1 MIHPVKTVALISKDP
16 DSTGRLTDALSATP
30 DLTVEARKATLAE
43 VNGGAVDLVNKHDV
57 VIFYSAGNSEEDLA
71 AIRELRAEIGES
83 EPLVAVTSGRTALED
98 VRRMTQ
104 AGVTDVVPDTI
115 APAELAELLER
126 LSSAKKTAH
135 FSAGTRSGKVIAVAQ
150 ARGGVGSTTIA
161 VNLADALLDRRGGFR
176 KTPRHSVALVDL
188 DLQMGDVSNFLE
200 VSPSEALYDLAMKGE
215 DPDEQF
221 VVEAMEELP
230 SGLSVLAAPMSFAPL
245 DSLKAHQVAELIAIL
260 RRRFDYVVLDLPGNL
275 VEWLDGVLE
284 TADQMLLVTDSSV
297 PSIRQ
302 SRRLIDFFTE
312 TNLALKIDMVI
323 NNEAKPLFARRHH
336 TEASKVLDRRFR
348 FWIPYDPRAAREAT
362 DRGAPLSAVARR
374 SRMTRGIARLG
385 QAIIKDLEAT
395 GPTTAT
401 KQQ

>member
-1 MIHPVKTVALISKDP
+1 MIHPVKTIALISKNP
-16 DSTGRLTDALSATP
+16 DSTGRLTEALSATP
-30 DLTVEARKATLAE
+30 DLTVEARQATLAE
-43 VNGGAVDLVNKHDV
+43 VNGGAVELVNKHDV
-57 VIFYSAGNSEEDLA
+57 VIFYSEGSCEEDIA
-71 AIRELRAEIGES
+71 AIRKLREEIGEF
-83 EPLVAVTSGRTALED
+83 EPLVAVTSGQTALEE

-161 VNLADALLDRRGGFR
+161 VNLADALLGRKGGFR

-221 VVEAMEELP
+221 VVNAMEDLP

-245 DSLKAHQVAELIAIL
+245 DSLNAHQVAELIAIL
-260 RRRFDYVVLDLPGNL
+260 RRRYDYVVLDLPGNL

-284 TADQMLLVTDSSV
+284 NADQLLLVTDSSV

-312 TNLALKIDMVI
+312 TNLAIKIDMVI
-323 NNEAKPLFARRHH
+323 NHEAKPLIARRHH
-336 TEASKVLDRRFR
+336 TEASKVLERRFKY
-348 FWIPYDPRAAREAT
+348 WIAEDPRAAREAT
-362 DRGAPLSAVARR
+362 DRGSPLSEVARR
-374 SRMTRGIARLG
+374 SKMTKGITRLA
-385 QAIIKDLEAT
+385 QSLINDLEAS
-395 GPTTAT
+395 GSASEAT
-401 KQQ
+401 K